1 MRLGKFCVAAD
12 EGKQA
17 DIEHLVQRGRKLQ
30 SKAVY
35 ETFAK
40 SFVKAA
46 GCLGRRPRVPVGE
59 VKN

>member
-1 MRLGKFCVAAD
+1 MRLGKFCEAAD

-17 DIEHLVQRGRKLQ
+17 DIEHLIQRGRKLQ
-30 SKAVY
+30 ARAVY

-40 SFVKAA
+40 AFVKVA
-46 GCLGRRPRVPVGE
+46 GCLGRSLRVPVGE